1 MGATFGRLKGYLI
14 AHLTLK
20 GLLVGALIFAVMF
33 VVTTAVVGFIIVK
46 LPEDYFHPSN
56 ERRMLV
62 DQHPVL
68 RWTGIV
74 LKNVLGVVL
83 VVLGV
88 VMALPGVPGPGLLTI
103 LLGVM
108 LLDFPGKRALE
119 LRLVRRPEVRRG
131 IDRVRKR
138 YNRPPLLLD

>member
-1 MGATFGRLKGYLI
+1 MFERLKDYLV

-20 GLLVGALIFAVMF
+20 GVLFGALLFAVTF
-33 VVTTAVVGFIIVK
+33 VVSTALVGFIIVK

-56 ERRMLV
+56 ERRLFV
-62 DQHPVL
+62 DRHPAL
-68 RWTGIV
+68 RIVGVV

-83 VVLGV
+83 VVCGV

-103 LLGVM
+103 LLGIM

-131 IDRVRKR
+131 IDRLREK
-138 YNRPPLLLD
+138 YNKPPLLLD

>member
-1 MGATFGRLKGYLI
+1 MFERLKDYLL

-20 GLLVGALIFAVMF
+20 GVLLGALVFAVTF
-33 VVTTAVVGFIIVK
+33 VVTTAIVGFIIVK

-56 ERRMLV
+56 ERQVLADRHPALRLV
-62 DQHPVL
+62 GV
-68 RWTGIV
+68 V
-74 LKNVLGVVL
+74 LKNLLGVVL
-83 VVLGV
+83 VVFGII
-88 VMALPGVPGPGLLTI
+88 MALPGVPGPGLLTV

-131 IDRVRKR
+131 IDRLRRK